1 MAFEMNLKNTFYS
14 LYDLDAIDQRIIEF
28 LQENGRESF
37 AKIAEAIGIPASTVR
52 DRTNRMIE
60 SGVLQIVALVAPPK
74 ERKAVA
80 ASVGVKLIGG
90 DYQRVADAIAK
101 MEEVSRLVICSGRF
115 DLFVELSCQDNTHL
129 LEAISQL
136 KNMPQVQYTE
146 SFVYLSVVKEPL
158 SGGRLARRI

>member
-1 MAFEMNLKNTFYS
+1 MTFEMNLKNTFYS

-52 DRTNRMIE
+52 DRTKRMIE
-60 SGVLQIVALVAPPK
+60 SGVLQIVALVTPPK
-74 ERKAVA
+74 GKKAVA
-80 ASVGVKLIGG
+80 ASVGVKLTGG

-101 MEEVSRLVICSGRF
+101 MEAVSRLVICSGRF

-136 KNMPQVQYTE
+136 KNIPQVQYTE
-146 SFVYLSVVKEPL
+146 SFVHLAVVKEPL
-158 SGGRLARRI
+158 SRRRLARKV